1 MNVSGVGMCI
11 QSLLI
16 AVLIVC
22 STNGFL
28 ELFSYWPLATVKRL
42 YLMYGKPE
50 VSCNSLVDM
59 YLGKRSA
66 SLMKEFCNFCNFRSL
81 VTVSETVIVEL
92 PHIRNQY
99 CSYTLFIDLQNCL
112 SAWSSLLI
120 DQHSY
125 AMIFLLAAF

>member
-1 MNVSGVGMCI
+1 MCI

-28 ELFSYWPLATVKRL
+28 ELFRSWPMATAKSL
-42 YLMYGKPE
+42 SLTYGKPE

-66 SLMKEFCNFCNFRSL
+66 SLMKEFCNFCSL
-81 VTVSETVIVEL
+81 VMTVSETVIVEIT
-92 PHIRNQY
+92 PFGY
-99 CSYTLFIDLQNCL
+99 WSYTLFIDLQNCL
-112 SAWSSLLI
+112 
-120 DQHSY
+120 
-125 AMIFLLAAF
+125 